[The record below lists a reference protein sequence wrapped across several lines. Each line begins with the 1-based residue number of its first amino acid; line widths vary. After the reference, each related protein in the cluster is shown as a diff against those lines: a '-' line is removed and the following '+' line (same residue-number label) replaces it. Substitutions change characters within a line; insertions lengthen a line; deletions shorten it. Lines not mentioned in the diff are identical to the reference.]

1 MSSRCPDAQL
11 GGRIRNRMC
20 RYVTGWRCAC
30 GNLNKKARENCY
42 FPTCNFSTMA
52 AGKLESDFSTL
63 CQTYLDNT
71 FPPEAKRK
79 RSAVIRQQLADKIVR
94 YLKDS
99 GEDKNFRHFVK
110 KSGFQLLDLRSV
122 GVRDVLVVKV
132 KQDKQVSH
140 LFRVT
145 RRAVYKS
152 ACCLCICACANTE
165 VDLSQHTLYL
175 YSIERERQ
183 DNDGRIPQGC
193 SSRRI
198 S

>member
-1 MSSRCPDAQL
+1 MSSRCPDAQQ

-42 FPTCNFSTMA
+42 FPTCDFSTMA
-52 AGKLESDFSTL
+52 AGKLESDSSTL
-63 CQTYLDNT
+63 FQTYLDNT
-71 FPPEAKRK
+71 FPPEAKRT

-110 KSGFQLLDLRSV
+110 KSGFQLLDLPSV
-122 GVRDVLVVKV
+122 GVRV
-132 KQDKQVSH
+132 
-140 LFRVT
+140 RVT

-152 ACCLCICACANTE
+152 ACICACANTE

-193 SSRRI
+193 SGRRI

>member
-1 MSSRCPDAQL
+1 
-11 GGRIRNRMC
+11 
-20 RYVTGWRCAC
+20 
-30 GNLNKKARENCY
+30 
-42 FPTCNFSTMA
+42 MA